1 MPTSELLTIEEVH
14 GIGMVGLNRPSS
26 RNAINDA
33 MISELAA
40 YFESIP
46 SSVRVVVLHGAG
58 EHFCAGL
65 DLKELVAK
73 RTGEFLPPIR
83 RSRNWHRT
91 FDLIQFGEVPV
102 VSVLKGAVIGGGLE
116 LASATHVRV
125 SEPST
130 FYQLPEGQRGVF
142 LGGSG
147 SVRIPRIIGASRV
160 MDMMLTGRVY
170 SYDEGLTLGLAHY
183 GAEEGQG
190 LTRAMEMAT
199 TVSNNSASGNFA
211 IINGIGRIP
220 DMGTAEGMFTETMV
234 TALARSDSNS
244 SERITEFFDERKRA
258 KEPPTQSDGG

>member
-1 MPTSELLTIEEVH
+1 MNASTFLEIASSDGVVT
-14 GIGMVGLNRPSS
+14 VGLNRPQS

-33 MISELAA
+33 MIAELAEFFA
-40 YFESIP
+40 APP
-46 SSVRVVVLHGAG
+46 SDTRVVVLHGVG

-65 DLKELVAK
+65 DLKELVAT
-73 RTGEFLPPIR
+73 RTGAFIDPIR
-83 RSRNWHRT
+83 RSRMWHRT

-102 VSVLKGAVIGGGLE
+102 VSVLKGGVIGGGLE

-130 FYQLPEGQRGVF
+130 FYQLPEGQRGIF

-170 SYDEGLTLGLAHY
+170 SHAEGLTLGLAHY
-183 GAEEGQG
+183 DAAEGAG
-190 LTRAMEMAT
+190 LARALELAAAIAQ
-199 TVSNNSASGNFA
+199 NAASGNFA
-211 IINGIGRIP
+211 IINGIGRIQ

-234 TALARSDSNS
+234 TALARSESNS
-244 SERITEFFDERKRA
+244 SERITAFFDERRNA
-258 KEPPTQSDGG
+258 RDSS

>member
-1 MPTSELLTIEEVH
+1 MNASSFLEIASAD
-14 GIGMVGLNRPSS
+14 GITTVGLNRPQS

-33 MISELAA
+33 MIADLAEFFTA
-40 YFESIP
+40 LP
-46 SSVRVVVLHGAG
+46 SGTRVVVLHGLG

-65 DLKELVAK
+65 DLKELVAT
-73 RTGEFLPPIR
+73 RTGAFIDPIR
-83 RSRNWHRT
+83 RSRTWHRT

-102 VSVLKGAVIGGGLE
+102 ISVLKGGVIGGGLE

-130 FYQLPEGQRGVF
+130 FYQLPEGQRGIF

-170 SYDEGLTLGLAHY
+170 SHDEGLTLGLAHY
-183 GAEEGQG
+183 DAASGAG
-190 LTRAMEMAT
+190 LNRALELAAAIAQ
-199 TVSNNSASGNFA
+199 NAPSGNFA
-211 IINGIGRIP
+211 IINGIGRIQ

-234 TALARSDSNS
+234 TALARSESNS
-244 SERITEFFDERKRA
+244 SERITAFFDERRSA
-258 KEPPTQSDGG
+258 RDSS